1 MPVLLGVDAGGTST
15 RALAC
20 DEAGAVLGR
29 SQAGGANL
37 RSSLGEPEANLRAA
51 IAGCLQGRAP
61 DAVCVGLAGVQAR
74 RDEAVALVERACATA
89 GVTARPM
96 VVTDLEIAFRSVSS
110 SPRGRLLLAGTGA
123 IAAAFDDWQP
133 VARRDGLGWLLGD
146 TGSGVWLGRRVL
158 RAVAADLDG
167 AVPTAMTPA
176 VLAHL
181 GVTAGDVGDAGDAGL
196 GGAERVDPQR
206 LVAATDGLPPAAWAQ
221 LAPVALAWAGRD
233 EVATALVEGC
243 GRGLLATLRALP
255 GARADPVVLAG
266 GLLAAG
272 PLRARIESAVR
283 VGGFAA
289 EPVRGAT
296 RAAAAAVGIDL
307 PV

>member
-20 DEAGAVLGR
+20 DESGAVLGR

-51 IAGCLQGRAP
+51 IAGCLRGRAP

-74 RDEAVALVERACATA
+74 RDEAVALVERACAAA
-89 GVTARPM
+89 GVTAHPM

-123 IAAAFDDWQP
+123 IAAGFDDWQP

-167 AVPTAMTPA
+167 GVPTAMTPA

-181 GVTAGDVGDAGDAGL
+181 GIAGAT
-196 GGAERVDPQR
+196 DPQR

-283 VGGFAA
+283 ISGFAA

-307 PV
+307 PA

>member
-20 DEAGAVLGR
+20 DETGAVLGR

-51 IAGCLQGRAP
+51 IAGCLRGRVP

-74 RDEAVALVERACATA
+74 RDEAVALVERACAAA
-89 GVTARPM
+89 GVTTRPV
-96 VVTDLEIAFRSVSS
+96 VVTDLEIAFRSVSP

-123 IAAAFDDWQP
+123 IAAAFDDWEP

-167 AVPTAMTPA
+167 GVPTAMTPA

-181 GVTAGDVGDAGDAGL
+181 GIAGAT
-196 GGAERVDPQR
+196 DPQR

>member
-51 IAGCLQGRAP
+51 IAGCLRGRAP

-74 RDEAVALVERACATA
+74 RDEAVALVERACAAA
-89 GVTARPM
+89 GVTAHPM

-123 IAAAFDDWQP
+123 IAAGFDDWQP

-167 AVPTAMTPA
+167 GVPTAMTPA

-181 GVTAGDVGDAGDAGL
+181 GIAGAT
-196 GGAERVDPQR
+196 DPQR

-307 PV
+307 PA

>member
-74 RDEAVALVERACATA
+74 RDEAVALVERACAAA
-89 GVTARPM
+89 GVTAHPM

-123 IAAAFDDWQP
+123 IAAGFDDWQP

-167 AVPTAMTPA
+167 GVPTAMTPA

-181 GVTAGDVGDAGDAGL
+181 GIAGAT
-196 GGAERVDPQR
+196 DPQR

-307 PV
+307 PA

>member
-51 IAGCLQGRAP
+51 IAGCLRGRAP

-74 RDEAVALVERACATA
+74 RDEAVALVERACAAA
-89 GVTARPM
+89 GVTAHPM

-123 IAAAFDDWQP
+123 IAAGFDDWQP

-167 AVPTAMTPA
+167 GVTTAMTPA

-181 GVTAGDVGDAGDAGL
+181 GIAGAT
-196 GGAERVDPQR
+196 DPQR

>member
-123 IAAAFDDWQP
+123 IAAGFDDWQP

-167 AVPTAMTPA
+167 GVPTAMTPA

-181 GVTAGDVGDAGDAGL
+181 GIAGAT
-196 GGAERVDPQR
+196 DPQR

>member
-167 AVPTAMTPA
+167 GVPTAMTPA

-181 GVTAGDVGDAGDAGL
+181 GIAGAT
-196 GGAERVDPQR
+196 DPQR

>member
-167 AVPTAMTPA
+167 GVPTAMTPA

-181 GVTAGDVGDAGDAGL
+181 GIAGATDA
-196 GGAERVDPQR
+196 QR

-307 PV
+307 PA

>member
-51 IAGCLQGRAP
+51 IAGCLRGRAP

-74 RDEAVALVERACATA
+74 RDEAVALVERACAAA
-89 GVTARPM
+89 GVTAHPM

-123 IAAAFDDWQP
+123 IAAGFDDWQP

-167 AVPTAMTPA
+167 GVPTAMTPA

-181 GVTAGDVGDAGDAGL
+181 GIAGAT
-196 GGAERVDPQR
+196 DPQR

>member
-20 DEAGAVLGR
+20 DETGAVLGR

-51 IAGCLQGRAP
+51 IAGCLRGRVP

-74 RDEAVALVERACATA
+74 RDEAVALVERACAAA
-89 GVTARPM
+89 GVTTRPV
-96 VVTDLEIAFRSVSS
+96 VVTDLEIAFRSVSP

-123 IAAAFDDWQP
+123 IAAAFDDWEP

-167 AVPTAMTPA
+167 GVPTAMTPA

-181 GVTAGDVGDAGDAGL
+181 GIAGAT
-196 GGAERVDPQR
+196 DPQR
-206 LVAATDGLPPAAWAQ
+206 LVAATDGLAPAAWAQ
-221 LAPVALAWAGRD
+221 LAPVALAWTGRD
-233 EVATALVEGC
+233 DVATALVAEC
-243 GRGLLATLRALP
+243 GRALLATLHALP
-255 GARADPVVLAG
+255 AAPADGRPVVLAG

-272 PLRARIESAVR
+272 PLRAQVESAVR
-283 VGGFAA
+283 VSGFAA

-296 RAAAAAVGIDL
+296 RAAAAVVGIDL

>member
-20 DEAGAVLGR
+20 DESGAVLGR

-51 IAGCLQGRAP
+51 IAGCLRGRAP

-74 RDEAVALVERACATA
+74 RDEAVALVERACAAA
-89 GVTARPM
+89 GVTAHPM

-123 IAAAFDDWQP
+123 IAAGFDDWQP

-167 AVPTAMTPA
+167 GVPTAMTPA

-181 GVTAGDVGDAGDAGL
+181 GIAGAT
-196 GGAERVDPQR
+196 DPQR

-307 PV
+307 PA

>member
-37 RSSLGEPEANLRAA
+37 RSSLGEPEANLRAV

-74 RDEAVALVERACATA
+74 RDEAVALVERACAAA

-167 AVPTAMTPA
+167 GVPTAMTPA

-181 GVTAGDVGDAGDAGL
+181 GIAGAT
-196 GGAERVDPQR
+196 DPQR